1 MNSCIICPFCDHG
14 RKAFKGN
21 ISLARVTNSFIG
33 NTGELAM
40 TSSSRWGQTSES
52 KSSMFGVPRSVLFI
66 LFTLGDKQTGLQILT
81 HVEGRIRDKAYRK
94 EKGAA
99 CLQSSFKGTRFQQN
113 WLINTRTQVSGGTP
127 PKRNLFIKL
136 CTYLLI
142 LTYLNLSHLQNTL
155 HLMQHNHQ
163 NFSHCLKQFLNLLIL
178 MAFSASAI
186 FCFNYST
193 SAKHFPLRIFSSRE
207 T

>member
-1 MNSCIICPFCDHG
+1 MW
-14 RKAFKGN
+14 KAESETKHTGKKREQ
-21 ISLARVTNSFIG
+21 LACKAVSKEPDFSRID
-33 NTGELAM
+33 
-40 TSSSRWGQTSES
+40 SSIQEH
-52 KSSMFGVPRSVLFI
+52 KY
-66 LFTLGDKQTGLQILT
+66 Q
-81 HVEGRIRDKAYRK
+81 EGPA
-94 EKGAA
+94 
-99 CLQSSFKGTRFQQN
+99 
-113 WLINTRTQVSGGTP
+113 

-142 LTYLNLSHLQNTL
+142 PTYLNLSHLQNTL